1 MERCIVHNKYRFRLW
16 PLSTV
21 LEKLLDK
28 RFEELSI
35 SRPGKNAGYQDTV
48 LRIRWQ
54 YLVALATMELGYLD
68 WCHTEWCPAASPISY
83 TLITSRFV
91 NENYW

>member
-1 MERCIVHNKYRFRLW
+1 MESCIVHNKYRLW
-16 PLSTV
+16 LRPLSTV

-28 RFEELSI
+28 DSKNLASVDPE
-35 SRPGKNAGYQDTV
+35 KNAGYQDTV

-91 NENYW
+91 KEN